1 MKEIPKEKPLHEVLK
16 ERSLLKQNVYIFVK
30 QKFEEFKL
38 SLHDVCDELKT
49 NVNNEKVRTFI
60 EEKGSMESHLFVGSD
75 VLVFNMHSNIF
86 LFPDESAIQKSSY
99 VKDRKERAYCGV
111 INVYNFLAD
120 SFLHSRLNDPGYLLA
135 RIFINDEGHFLV
147 EGKGKLG
154 FLYRDFMHNEFT
166 KDKQVEIIEHTIRQA
181 AEFDL
186 LTPPY
191 DIVNQIS
198 VRQIQTHRSEQQM
211 KTGKRLGFQFGTN
224 NKEIK

>member
-1 MKEIPKEKPLHEVLK
+1 MKNLSKEKPLHEVLK
-16 ERSLLKQNVYIFVK
+16 ERSLLKQNVYISVK
-30 QKFEEFKL
+30 EKFEEFKQNI
-38 SLHDVCDELKT
+38 HEICNELKE
-49 NVNNEKVRTFI
+49 NVKEEKVRTFI
-60 EEKGSMESHLFVGSD
+60 EEKGSFESHLYVGSD

-86 LFPDESAIQKSSY
+86 LFPDESAIRKTSY
-99 VKDRKERAYCGV
+99 VKERNDRAYCGV

-166 KDKQVEIIEHTIRQA
+166 KAKQKEIIEHTIRQA

-191 DIVNQIS
+191 EVVNQVS
-198 VRQIQTHRSEQQM
+198 VMQIQAHRSEQKM
-211 KTGKRLGFQFGTN
+211 KTGKRLGFQFGAH